1 MLTSLYPSAI
11 RPYEGI
17 FAERRWTRMRA
28 RGHEVSVTHPL
39 PRAPL
44 AFGRR
49 EWAEIRQMPAEE
61 ERGGIV
67 IRRPRYLH
75 VPRRTRANARAF
87 ANTGLRRILRTGRP
101 DVVVADYAWPAS
113 AAAAPCARRGLP
125 LVVSGR
131 GSDVLQ
137 VAGEAGLGA
146 DLGANLRA
154 AGHWCAV
161 SRDLLG
167 VMDRL
172 GERPDHGVLVP
183 NGVDLDLFR
192 PRDRGEARAALGLDA
207 TPWICLVV
215 GHLIE
220 RKDPLLALRTWH
232 AWTQAAR
239 ASSSLV
245 FVGDGPLAG
254 ALDREIATLGVGE
267 QVRRITRLPPEE
279 LAQWYAAADALLLT
293 SWREG
298 RPNVVLEALAC
309 GLPILATEAGGTSEL
324 LEGLDG
330 MLARTRDPRQL
341 AKMLDATLSH
351 PLETAGRGVLRD
363 HARRFTWDNGLEALE
378 ACLEAAIAEGPG
390 AGGTGGT
397 GEAREARK

>member
-1 MLTSLYPSAI
+1 MKIAVLTSLYPSAV

-17 FAERRWTRMRA
+17 FAERRWKRMRL
-28 RGHEVSVTHPL
+28 RGHEVSVTQPL

-44 AFGRR
+44 SFGKQ
-49 EWAEIRQMPAEE
+49 EWAEIGRMKARED
-61 ERGGIV
+61 RGGV
-67 IRRPRYLH
+67 VVERPRYLH
-75 VPRRTRANARAF
+75 VPGRARANAKAF
-87 ANTGLRRILRTGRP
+87 AQTGVRRLLRRGRP

-113 AAAAPCARRGLP
+113 AAAGPLAKLGIP

-137 VAGEAGLGA
+137 VAGEAGLEVELA
-146 DLGANLRA
+146 TNLRM

-161 SRDLLG
+161 SRDLL
-167 VMDRL
+167 VEMDRL

-192 PRDRGEARAALGLDA
+192 PRDRAEARASLELPEK
-207 TPWICLVV
+207 PWVCLVV

-220 RKDPLLALRTWH
+220 RKDPMLALDAWHTWRRGEN
-232 AWTQAAR
+232 AN
-239 ASSSLV
+239 SLLV
-245 FVGDGPLAG
+245 FVGDGPLAEP
-254 ALDREIATLGVGE
+254 LDREIRQRGLSD
-267 QVRRITRLPPEE
+267 QVRRIPRLSPEE
-279 LAQWYAAADALLLT
+279 LARWYAASDALLLT

-309 GLPILATEAGGTSEL
+309 GIPVLATEAGGTSEL
-324 LEGLDG
+324 LVGLDG
-330 MLARTRDPRQL
+330 MLADSRDPGRL
-341 AKMLDATLSH
+341 AELLGETLAH

-378 ACLEAAIAEGPG
+378 ACLAAAIAEG
-390 AGGTGGT
+390 ASRGT
-397 GEAREARK
+397 GEEGAAR